1 MRAKIVKE
9 SIYGVNVVLYGHD
22 FNVEFNL
29 HETNVA
35 LSTTYA
41 QGSLEILQ
49 WIKCT
54 NQGEEENTLRI
65 INMLSTFV
73 PLLKQKTCQTMSIGI
88 EKHEK

>member
-49 WIKCT
+49 
-54 NQGEEENTLRI
+54 
-65 INMLSTFV
+65 
-73 PLLKQKTCQTMSIGI
+73 
-88 EKHEK
+88 